1 MISISCLGDFVLGVT
16 AVDQDIGV
24 NGQVTYEL
32 AGSRSVRSNFEIDG
46 RTGVITARNRLSQQ
60 RYSFTVR
67 ASDEVSDRSQMQ
79 ANSGRLHKKKIVCCL
94 AYTLYCIWYDNCSFD
109 KIKSTLKHNN

>member
-1 MISISCLGDFVLGVT
+1 MT

-32 AGSRSVRSNFEIDG
+32 AGSSSVRSNFEIDG

-79 ANSGRLHKKKIVCCL
+79 ANSWRLHKKNSL
-94 AYTLYCIWYDNCSFD
+94 LSCIYSV
-109 KIKSTLKHNN
+109 LHMV